1 MDLHSR
7 YNLVQQPT
15 QEQDGHFDIGNVGI
29 RRPDL
34 MTQQRQILGG
44 RHDFRDQL
52 AHAEEGVL
60 ENDTINV
67 PPVLVLGD
75 ELHGDST
82 PQTLPVYD
90 QLVVLRFGA
99 VAQIVEGGLRIQV
112 EARLVG
118 FAGGQAVPPI
128 FRHKDVASCH
138 GNQHAGNWQAV
149 ANIPRIAVK
158 HDYRDIRV
166 AAAARASNVVGREL
180 LAIVRRDD
188 ELLEILEIVVNR
200 TGHLGP
206 RVGRDVRGIDQGP
219 GGEREG
225 LLASSSWWSREA
237 PKGAGNQLLFKVQQ
251 RSENSGD
258 SLWSNEVLALVGR
271 TINVGGSPER
281 GRQLAPSARRRG
293 WRTSHS
299 GTELERERRRV
310 IQLKL
315 LLGDACSLRCCSRAK
330 GTAL

>member
-1 MDLHSR
+1 MVINLRH
-7 YNLVQQPT
+7 NLVQQPA
-15 QEQDGHFDIGNVGI
+15 QEQDGDLDIGNMGI
-29 RRPDL
+29 RGPYL
-34 MTQQRQILGG
+34 MTQQGQILGG
-44 RHDFRDQL
+44 RHNFRDQL
-52 AHAEEGVL
+52 AHAEKGVF
-60 ENDTINV
+60 ENDTIDV
-67 PPVLVLGD
+67 SPVLVLGD

-82 PQTLPVYD
+82 PQTLPVYN

-99 VAQIVEGGLRIQV
+99 FAEIVEGGLRIEV

-128 FRHKDVASCH
+128 FRHKDVATRH

-206 RVGRDVRGIDQGP
+206 
-219 GGEREG
+219 
-225 LLASSSWWSREA
+225 
-237 PKGAGNQLLFKVQQ
+237 
-251 RSENSGD
+251 
-258 SLWSNEVLALVGR
+258 
-271 TINVGGSPER
+271 
-281 GRQLAPSARRRG
+281 
-293 WRTSHS
+293 
-299 GTELERERRRV
+299 
-310 IQLKL
+310 
-315 LLGDACSLRCCSRAK
+315 
-330 GTAL
+330 